1 MTISVY
7 NDDRIERYIIDRSV
21 YRDNDYFIDI
31 IGWLFNIGYNMLVRE
46 RENIDR

>member
-7 NDDRIERYIIDRSV
+7 SDDRIERYIIDKYD
-21 YRDNDYFIDI
+21 YRDNDYFIEI
-31 IGWLFNIGYNMLVRE
+31 IGWLFNKGYNMLVRK